1 MNFVYCFDNNYNLQG
16 FTSMISLLDCV
27 DSKVNIHVIHND
39 ILINKQ
45 IPLPIINH
53 KNLKNLRTYKF
64 DENGYYFPNIPNTH
78 ISEAT
83 YYRLFIENYLPNNIN
98 NFVYLDADVVCLK
111 NPIPK
116 IKKELKEIENKNLLF
131 AARTEL
137 KKSDILQRYINEHEM
152 PWNRLKIDENYFN
165 AGVLIV
171 NFKKWKESKFTSKFL
186 DKLIELNENIIMWD
200 QDVLNAVINGLYL
213 ELDKNFNYKDN
224 DFEIELDKNNFNFE
238 NIIFYH
244 YAGSAKPW
252 KTNGAFRK
260 SSRFYHDNFT
270 KISNRKFHITHVNL
284 TNSINDF
291 KKEYK
296 NNLFA
301 NLDNKYSYIY
311 EFIKSLIIRLIRGR

>member
-39 ILINKQ
+39 ILIKKQ

-83 YYRLFIENYLPNNIN
+83 YYRLFIENYLPKNIN

-137 KKSDILQRYINEHEM
+137 KKSDILQKYINEHEM

-165 AGVLIV
+165 AGVLI
-171 NFKKWKESKFTSKFL
+171 
-186 DKLIELNENIIMWD
+186 
-200 QDVLNAVINGLYL
+200 
-213 ELDKNFNYKDN
+213 
-224 DFEIELDKNNFNFE
+224 
-238 NIIFYH
+238 
-244 YAGSAKPW
+244 
-252 KTNGAFRK
+252 
-260 SSRFYHDNFT
+260 
-270 KISNRKFHITHVNL
+270 
-284 TNSINDF
+284 
-291 KKEYK
+291 
-296 NNLFA
+296 
-301 NLDNKYSYIY
+301 
-311 EFIKSLIIRLIRGR
+311 